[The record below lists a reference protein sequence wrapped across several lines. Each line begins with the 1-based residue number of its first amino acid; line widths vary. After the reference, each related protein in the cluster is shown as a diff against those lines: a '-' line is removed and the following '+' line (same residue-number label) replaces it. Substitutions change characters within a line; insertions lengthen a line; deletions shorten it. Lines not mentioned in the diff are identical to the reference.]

1 MGFTKQKKKD
11 RTARPKAIDLF
22 SGCGGLTLG
31 LRQAGFE
38 VIGAVE
44 VDQLSLESYEKNHKD
59 TYVWKQDIR
68 TLSTL
73 AIKRALG
80 IRKGELD
87 LLAGCP
93 PCQGFSTLVTKNG
106 SYLVDDPRN
115 SLIYEFLRFVEDF
128 MPRTVLMEN
137 VPNLCD
143 TTRFRRFCK
152 RLERLGYRVDYKI
165 LNAADY
171 GVPQRRRR
179 LVLLAGRNAKVDFA
193 RPARRKYTVR
203 EAFRK
208 LNAKRAKSDPLHDT
222 SSKRTAKIQELIAK
236 IPKDGGSRSSIEDLH
251 QLRCHA
257 DFDGFYDVYG
267 RMKWDAASPT
277 VTGGCVNPSK
287 GRFLH
292 PTEDRPITLREAA
305 LLQTFPRAYWIS
317 TKKGKYCAAELIGN
331 AFPPEFARR
340 QALTIKRHLAE

>member
-1 MGFTKQKKKD
+1 MAVTKQKKKHMSS
-11 RTARPKAIDLF
+11 RLKAIDLF

-44 VDQLSLESYEKNHKD
+44 VNEVSFESYARNHKE
-59 TYVWKQDIR
+59 THVWKQDIR

-73 AIKRALG
+73 AVKRALG
-80 IRKGELD
+80 VRKGELD

-115 SLIYEFLRFVEDF
+115 SLIYEFLRFVQDL
-128 MPRTVLMEN
+128 MPRAVLMEN
-137 VPNLCD
+137 VPNLRG

-152 RLERLGYRVDYKI
+152 KLERLGYGVEYKI

-179 LVLLAGRNAKVDFA
+179 LVLLAGRDAKLDFA
-193 RPARRKYTVR
+193 RPARKKYTVR
-203 EAFRK
+203 QAFQK
-208 LNAKRAKSDPLHDT
+208 LSAKRAKSDRLHDT

-236 IPKDGGSRSSIEDLH
+236 VPKDGGSRTSIADLH
-251 QLRCHA
+251 RLRCHA

-292 PTEDRPITLREAA
+292 PVEDRPITLREAA
-305 LLQTFPRAYWIS
+305 LLQTFPRTYWIS

-340 QALTIKRHLAE
+340 QALAIKRHLIE